1 MILDRFI
8 GKARTAQR
16 LLLQQVRPPRA
27 RERVSRTIARLLPDA
42 EFDDAG
48 EAAAEKIRTDGFV
61 ALDRPIPLDKLRK
74 IRAALEKRPCFDAW
88 RPARGSFPLE
98 QAPED
103 SNNVHIA
110 DVASLREA
118 VEVANDPFILSA
130 VSAYLGCKP
139 TIDDILAW
147 WSLPGRPAP
156 LEEQFFHRDQDSIR
170 FVKLFIYLSD
180 VGEDD
185 GPHVFVRGSHRSR
198 FLLKGG
204 RRFTDDEVFSKVPAE
219 DVIRFT
225 GPFGTAFLEDTY
237 GLHKGTMPTHGTR
250 LLLQVRYTMLPSAF
264 VAQRKIAETSGF
276 DPYMNR
282 FIGRDAR

>member
-1 MILDRFI
+1 MILDRFM

-27 RERVSRTIARLLPDA
+27 RERVSQAIALWLPDA
-42 EFDDAG
+42 ESDARG

-61 ALDRPIPLDKLRK
+61 ALDRPVPPHKLRRV
-74 IRAALEKRPCFDAW
+74 RAELEKKPCFDAW
-88 RPARGSFPLE
+88 RPERGFFPLDC
-98 QAPED
+98 APKD
-103 SNNVHIA
+103 SSNAHVA
-110 DVASLREA
+110 DVASIREA
-118 VEVANDPFILSA
+118 VEIANEPFILSA

-147 WSLPGRPAP
+147 WSLPRRPAP

-170 FVKLFIYLSD
+170 FVKLFIYLSN

-185 GPHVFVRGSHRSR
+185 GPHVFVRGSHRSNV
-198 FLLKGG
+198 LLEGG
-204 RRFTDDEVFSKVPAE
+204 RRFTDDEVLSRVPAE
-219 DVIRFT
+219 DIVRFT

-237 GLHKGTMPTHGTR
+237 GLHKGAMPTSGAR

-264 VAQRKIAETSGF
+264 VAQRKIAETAGF

-282 FIGRDAR
+282 FIGGAR

>member
-16 LLLQQVRPPRA
+16 LLLQQVRPPRV
-27 RERVSRTIARLLPDA
+27 RKRVSQAIALWLPDA
-42 EFDDAG
+42 EFDARG
-48 EAAAEKIRTDGFV
+48 KAAAEKIYTDGFV
-61 ALDRPIPLDKLRK
+61 VLDRPVAPDKLWR
-74 IRAALEKRPCFDAW
+74 IRAELEKRPCFDAW
-88 RPARGSFPLE
+88 RPERGFFSLDR
-98 QAPED
+98 APDD
-103 SNNVHIA
+103 SNSVHIA
-110 DVASLREA
+110 DVASILEA
-118 VEVANDPFILSA
+118 VEIANDPVILST

-185 GPHVFVRGSHRSR
+185 GPHVFVRRSHRSN
-198 FLLKGG
+198 FLLENG
-204 RRFTDDEVFSKVPAE
+204 RRFTDDEVLSRVPDE
-219 DVIRFT
+219 DVVRFT
-225 GPFGTAFLEDTY
+225 GPFGTTFLEDTY
-237 GLHKGTMPTHGTR
+237 GLHKGTMPTSGTR

-264 VAQRKIAETSGF
+264 VAQLKIAETSGF
-276 DPYMNR
+276 DPYVNR
-282 FIGRDAR
+282 FIGRGAQ